1 MSKVVG
7 LYCSF
12 RKNSNS
18 KALLEFF
25 LEGADGYDVTVFNL
39 ADLCVSACRGCEA
52 CFINGACV
60 IKDDMD
66 LLYPLLEDADR
77 IVVSLPVYFY
87 GPPSAAKAVIDRCQ
101 PFWFRSFVRKER
113 LKRKRGCFINV
124 GAGKGENMFIAS
136 FYIVKVWFNSLNA
149 SMDVHLRFGDLDKE
163 GAVFER
169 RDIIEKV
176 RNAGK
181 EFFSQKA

>member
-1 MSKVVG
+1 MPKVAG
-7 LYCSF
+7 FYCSF

-25 LEGADGYDVTVFNL
+25 LKGATGYDVIVFNL
-39 ADLCVSACRGCEA
+39 AGIDVSACRGCEA
-52 CFINGACV
+52 CFVNGKCV
-60 IKDDMD
+60 IEDDMCA
-66 LLYPLLEDADR
+66 LYPLLEDADY

-101 PFWFRSFVRKER
+101 PFWFRSFVKKER
-113 LKRKRGCFINV
+113 LKRKKGCFINV
-124 GAGKGENMFIAS
+124 GAGKGDNMFVAS
-136 FYIVKVWFNSLNA
+136 YYIVKVWFNSLNV
-149 SMDVHLRFGDLDKE
+149 SMDVHLKFGDLDKE

-169 RDIIEKV
+169 MDIIKKV
-176 RNAGK
+176 GNAGK